1 MQTAVSQF
9 GSQFAGLFVFFT
21 RRLRAPC
28 LFLPVR
34 SLIFT
39 FLSFFALTVV
49 AATDPY
55 SEAQFIAGLGASQL
69 ALEKIEHQQNQ
80 PGLNKDGW
88 LNWEHLRIEL
98 YGKTEAWQSLIQRV
112 DAQQENIPD
121 AARDWFATQ
130 QVVAWLALGNGQAA
144 RQVLRKII
152 WLRDSEAPIASMSL
166 WREQLIRSYL
176 LDNHANA
183 AHTAM
188 LRHGQDYPA
197 AAAGAQFLRAKVLL
211 QAGRASDAADIL
223 EKTKTVQAKSL
234 YLLAALRS
242 SKLAANKVRS
252 KAQAIINGK
261 GLDKDV
267 RLRLLAV
274 IAEASQADNDTGN
287 YVAALEGI
295 FSETRARQLDDGL
308 IKLEGESLWQA
319 YNNHAQALGNRQN
332 LLIGDDAQWFAQV
345 EKSVKNP
352 LRQRILYGFL
362 IVSASN
368 KASKM
373 RAHEGLVKSLQKRE
387 GGMQVLRRLY
397 LDTPRFENNNK
408 LPAIVR
414 YTLLEQALNESD
426 VALASKLMK
435 GLQVAPQGVEPLLW
449 DMRRARVFVMAGD
462 VSRGAEVLNT
472 VLDSDAI
479 LDKVATD
486 RFMQVL
492 FDLQTIDEHD
502 KAYDLFDKLLKQTG
516 SFQLQR
522 EILFWMAD
530 SRKAQK
536 QFAEAAVLY
545 LRSADFPGQA
555 LPDLWGQ
562 SALYQAAEALTE
574 AGLVS
579 DARRIYSQLLKVSKD
594 EARRAVLQRRLQ
606 QLWLR
611 DSKGAKAVD

>member
-1 MQTAVSQF
+1 MQTAVSQRCSGF
-9 GSQFAGLFVFFT
+9 VGSFVFFT

-28 LFLPVR
+28 LFLSLR
-34 SLIFT
+34 SLIFL
-39 FLSFFALTVV
+39 FLSFFSLAVL
-49 AATDPY
+49 AATDPFT
-55 SEAQFIAGLGASQL
+55 EARFIAGLGASQL
-69 ALEKIEHQQNQ
+69 ALQKIEQQQ
-80 PGLNKDGW
+80 SRPELNADSW
-88 LNWEHLRIEL
+88 LNWERLRIEL

-112 DAQQENIPD
+112 DAQQQSVPD

-130 QVVAWLALGNGQAA
+130 QVVAWLALGKGQAA
-144 RQVLRKII
+144 RNVLRKII
-152 WLRDSEAPIASMSL
+152 WLRDSEASIASMSL

-176 LDNHANA
+176 LDNQANA

-188 LRHGQDYPA
+188 LRHNQDYPEGA
-197 AAAGAQFLRAKVLL
+197 DDAQFLRAKVLL
-211 QAGRASDAADIL
+211 QAGRAKDAAELL
-223 EKTKTVQAKSL
+223 EKTKTVQARSL

-242 SKLAANKVRS
+242 AKLSANNVMS
-252 KAQAIINGK
+252 KAQTIINGK

-267 RLRLLAV
+267 RLRLWAV
-274 IAEASQADNDTGN
+274 IAEASHAMNDTGH
-287 YVAALEGI
+287 YADALEEI
-295 FSETRARQLDDGL
+295 FSETRATQLDDGL
-308 IKLEGESLWQA
+308 IKLEGESLWHA
-319 YNNHAQALGNRQN
+319 YSQHAQAVGNRQH
-332 LLIGDDAQWFAQV
+332 LLIGDDAKWFAQAV
-345 EKSVKNP
+345 KSKKNP
-352 LRQRILYGFL
+352 LRQRTLYGFL
-362 IVSASN
+362 TESASN
-368 KASKM
+368 KASKT
-373 RAHEGLVKSLQKRE
+373 RAHEGLVKSLQQRE

-397 LDTPRFENNNK
+397 LQAMRFENNDK

-426 VALASKLMK
+426 VALASRLMQ
-435 GLQVAPQGVEPLLW
+435 GLHVAPQGVDPLLW
-449 DMRRARVFVMAGD
+449 EMRRARVFVMAGE
-462 VSRGAEVLNT
+462 VSRGSEVLSA

-479 LDKVATD
+479 LDKLATD

-502 KAYDLFDKLLKQTG
+502 KAYDLFDKLLNQTG

-555 LPDLWGQ
+555 LPDIWGQ

-574 AGLVS
+574 ANLVS
-579 DARRIYSQLLKVSKD
+579 DARRIYSQLLNVSKD

-611 DSKGAKAVD
+611 DSKGARAAD